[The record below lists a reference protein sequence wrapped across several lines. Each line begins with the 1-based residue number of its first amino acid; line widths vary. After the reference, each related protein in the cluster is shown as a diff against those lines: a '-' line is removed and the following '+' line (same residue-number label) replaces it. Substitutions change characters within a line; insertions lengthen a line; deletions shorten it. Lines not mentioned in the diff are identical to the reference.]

1 MCSQQFIDLV
11 RAEQAAGR
19 AYRKAYHAKAPDTQS
34 LAEAWNRARADI
46 RAHFDACRARSAQD
60 RAGIVRFN

>member
-19 AYRKAYHAKAPDTQS
+19 AYRKAYHAKSPDTKL

-46 RAHFDACRARSAQD
+46 RAHFDARRARSAEA
-60 RAGIVRFN
+60 RTGIVRFN